1 MNSTQYL
8 PRRRLLA
15 LMIICMS
22 LFGCAAQ
29 MAYRDGKDLIA
40 QDKLEDGL
48 EKFKLAMNEAPG
60 QLEYR
65 KAYLKTR
72 EQIIYKLQEQA
83 DLSIKLEKLAA
94 ARENFQRILNIDPA
108 NEQAR
113 AGLSRLEQLEQ
124 HTALMAEAHAS
135 FDKKDYSR
143 TQALTKKV
151 LAENPANVA
160 ANKLARMV
168 AESVAQLPQ
177 ETRLNAA
184 YRKTINIEFR
194 DAPVKQVFEVISRTS
209 GINFLFDRDVKT
221 DQRTSLFLKNSSI
234 ESAIHFTLLTNQLE
248 KQVLDGNTILIYPN
262 TAAKQ
267 KEYQEMVVKSFYLT
281 NAEAKT
287 VSNSLKT
294 LVKTR
299 DIVVDEKLNMLILR
313 DSPDAIKLAEK
324 IIALQDLPEPEVMLE
339 VEILEIKRTRLLDLG
354 IQWPNSLSLVPLPSA
369 SGGALTLRD
378 LKNNLNPSTIGA
390 TVGPV
395 SVKARRETG
404 DANLLANPRI
414 RAKNHEKAKILIGE
428 RVPNITTTATST
440 GFVSENINYIEV
452 GLKLEVE
459 PTIYLDNDVGIK
471 IALEVSSL
479 TNQLKTQSG
488 SVAYQIGTRTA
499 STVLRLKNGETQ
511 ILAGLINDEERN
523 SGNKVPGLGEMP
535 IVGRLFGSQLDDSQK
550 TEIVLSITPHLIRNI
565 QQPEIRNVEFQSGT
579 DTSFRVRPDMSDTAP
594 ASNANSGAVS
604 NDAARSSVKTDNNP
618 ANNPA
623 NGLGSNNANNAGS
636 INGGIG
642 GIAGTGG
649 ITNVGMPQMEWQGP
663 RSVKIGDVFSLQLI
677 MQSDQ
682 PVTSVPLILG
692 FDPAVLQVV
701 NVNEGIFLKQGGAPT
716 NFNASIDP
724 KGLVTISN
732 TRSSGGAS
740 SPGSLMT
747 INFRAMAAAESTP
760 LKVLSVAPV
769 GAAGRNLPAQALL
782 PFNVEV
788 LP

>member
-1 MNSTQYL
+1 MNSFQHL
-8 PRRRLLA
+8 PGRRLLS
-15 LMIICMS
+15 LIIVCIS

-48 EKFKLAMNEAPG
+48 EKFKFAMAEAPG

-72 EQIIYKLQEQA
+72 EQIIYSLQEQA
-83 DLSIKLEKLAA
+83 DQSVKLEKLAA
-94 ARENFQRILNIDPA
+94 ARMHFQRILNIDPA

-113 AGLSRLEQLEQ
+113 AGLFKLEQLDQ
-124 HTALMAEAHAS
+124 HAALIAEAQAS
-135 FDKKDYSR
+135 FDKKEYSR

-151 LAENPANVA
+151 LAENPGSVA

-168 AESVAQLPQ
+168 AESVVQAPQ

-221 DQRTSLFLKNSSI
+221 DQRTSLFLKNSTI

-281 NAEAKT
+281 NAEAKN

-339 VEILEIKRTRLLDLG
+339 VEILEIKRTRLLELG
-354 IQWPNSLSLVPLPSA
+354 IQWPNSLSLSPISSA
-369 SGGALTLRD
+369 AGGALTLRD
-378 LKNNLNPSTIGA
+378 LKTNLNPSTISA
-390 TVGPV
+390 TLGPV
-395 SVKARRETG
+395 SVKARREVG

-414 RAKNHEKAKILIGE
+414 RAKNREKAKILIGE

-523 SGNKVPGLGEMP
+523 SGSKVPGLGEMP
-535 IVGRLFGSQLDDSQK
+535 VVGRLFGSQLDDNQK

-565 QQPEIRNVEFQSGT
+565 QQPELRNAEFQSGT
-579 DTSFRVRPDMSDTAP
+579 DSSFRIRPEMSDTMP
-594 ASNANSGAVS
+594 GSNAATGSAPY
-604 NDAARSSVKTDNNP
+604 DAAKNAVKTDTNP
-618 ANNPA
+618 ANAPGN
-623 NGLGSNNANNAGS
+623 NNANGAGG
-636 INGGIG
+636 INGGVGGIG

-649 ITNVGMPQMEWQGP
+649 IANVGMPQMEWQGP

-682 PVTSVPLILG
+682 LVTSVPLVLG
-692 FDPAVLQVV
+692 FDPKVLQVV

-724 KGLVTISN
+724 NGQVTVSN
-732 TRSSGGAS
+732 TRTSGGAS

-760 LKVLSVAPV
+760 LKILSVTPIGV
-769 GAAGRNLPAQALL
+769 AGRNLPAQALL

>member
-1 MNSTQYL
+1 MILFQHKPY
-8 PRRRLLA
+8 RRLLV
-15 LMIICMS
+15 LMITCLS

-48 EKFKLAMNEAPG
+48 EKFKLATTSAPD

-65 KAYLKTR
+65 KAYLRTR
-72 EQIIYKLQEQA
+72 EQIIYRLQEQA
-83 DLSIKLEKLAA
+83 DQSVKLEKLAV
-94 ARENFQRILNIDPA
+94 ARSSFQRILTIDPA

-113 AGLSRLEQLEQ
+113 AGMFKLDQLDQ
-124 HTALMAEAHAS
+124 HAALLTEAQAS
-135 FDKKDYSR
+135 FDKKEYSR
-143 TQALTKKV
+143 TQALVTKV
-151 LAENPANVA
+151 LAENPGSVA

-168 AESVAQLPQ
+168 AEVLAPASQDN
-177 ETRLNAA
+177 RLNAS
-184 YRKTINIEFR
+184 YRKAINIEFR
-194 DAPVKQVFEVISRTS
+194 DAPVRQVFEVISRTS

-221 DQRTSLFLKNSSI
+221 DQRTSLFLKNSTV
-234 ESAIHFTLLTNQLE
+234 ESAIHFVLLTNQLE
-248 KQVLDGNTILIYPN
+248 KQVLDGNTVLIYPN
-262 TAAKQ
+262 TSAKQ

-281 NAEAKT
+281 NAEAKN

-339 VEILEIKRTRLLDLG
+339 VEILEIKRTRLLEMG
-354 IQWPNSLSLVPLPSA
+354 IQWPNTLSLAPIPSA

-378 LKNNLNPSTIGA
+378 LKSNLNPSTIGA

-395 SVKARRETG
+395 LIKAKRETG
-404 DANLLANPRI
+404 DTNLLANPRI
-414 RAKNHEKAKILIGE
+414 RAKNREKAKILIGE

-535 IVGRLFGSQLDDSQK
+535 IVGRLFGSQLDDNQK

-565 QQPEIRNVEFQSGT
+565 QQPELRNAEFQSGT
-579 DTSFRVRPDMSDTAP
+579 DSSFRVRSERSETMPNS
-594 ASNANSGAVS
+594 SNSGNVPSEVAKTAVR
-604 NDAARSSVKTDNNP
+604 NDTNP
-618 ANNPA
+618 GNGFA
-623 NGLGSNNANNAGS
+623 NGNNNMSANGAGAIGSGAGV
-636 INGGIG
+636 IG
-642 GIAGTGG
+642 GGVAT
-649 ITNVGMPQMEWQGP
+649 VGLPQMEWQGP
-663 RSVKIGDVFSLQLI
+663 RSVKVGDVFSLQLI

-682 PVTSVPLILG
+682 PISSVPLVLG
-692 FDPAVLQVV
+692 FDPQMLQVV
-701 NVNEGIFLKQGGAPT
+701 NVNEGIFLKQGGVAT
-716 NFNASIDP
+716 NFSAQIDP
-724 KGLVTISN
+724 KGQVTVSSAR
-732 TRSSGGAS
+732 TSGGAS
-740 SPGSLMT
+740 SPGNLMT
-747 INFRAMAAAESTP
+747 INFRAMTASESTP
-760 LKVLSVAPV
+760 IKVLSVSPV
-769 GAAGRNLPAQALL
+769 SVAGRNLSAQALQ
-782 PFNVEV
+782 PFGVEIQ
-788 LP
+788 P

>member
-1 MNSTQYL
+1 MISFRQKPYY
-8 PRRRLLA
+8 RLLA
-15 LMIICMS
+15 LLAVS
-22 LFGCAAQ
+22 LTLFGCAAQ
-29 MAYRDGKDLIA
+29 MAYREGKDLIA

-48 EKFKLAMNEAPG
+48 EKFRLAMTDDPG

-72 EQIIYKLQEQA
+72 EQIIYNLSEQA
-83 DLSIKLEKLAA
+83 DQAMKLDKLPVAKKH
-94 ARENFQRILNIDPA
+94 FQRILNIDPS

-113 AGLSRLEQLEQ
+113 AGLVRLDQLEQ
-124 HTALMAEAHAS
+124 HAALLTEAQTA
-135 FDKKDYSR
+135 FDKKEYGR
-143 TQALTKKV
+143 TQSLLKKV
-151 LAENPANVA
+151 LAENPGSVA
-160 ANKLARMV
+160 GNKLARMV
-168 AESVAQLPQ
+168 AELQAQAPQ
-177 ETRLNAA
+177 ENKLNAS
-184 YRKTINIEFR
+184 YKKSINIEFR

-221 DQRTSLFLKNSSI
+221 DQRTSLFLKNSTI
-234 ESAIHFTLLTNQLE
+234 EAAIHFALLTNQLE
-248 KQVLDGNTILIYPN
+248 KQVLDANTILIYPN
-262 TAAKQ
+262 TSAKQ
-267 KEYQEMVVKSFYLT
+267 KEYQEMIVKSFYLS
-281 NAEAKT
+281 NAEAKN

-313 DSPDAIKLAEK
+313 DSPDAIRLAEK

-354 IQWPNSLSLVPLPSA
+354 IQWPNTLGLSPLAGA
-369 SGGALTLRD
+369 SGSTLKLSD
-378 LKNNLNPSTIGA
+378 LKTNLNPSTIAA

-523 SGNKVPGLGEMP
+523 SANKVPGVGELP
-535 IVGRLFGSQLDDSQK
+535 VVGRLFGSQLDDSQK

-565 QQPEIRNVEFQSGT
+565 QQPEMRNAEFQSGT
-579 DTSFRVRPDMSDTAP
+579 DSSFRVRPELSDSASPVNTNT
-594 ASNANSGAVS
+594 SNATVDTTRTAVK
-604 NDAARSSVKTDNNP
+604 NDANPNTGAGVNN
-618 ANNPA
+618 
-623 NGLGSNNANNAGS
+623 
-636 INGGIG
+636 NGGPG
-642 GIAGTGG
+642 AMGTGTGG
-649 ITNVGMPQMEWQGP
+649 VAMTGMPQMEWQGP
-663 RSVKIGDVFSLQLI
+663 RSVKIGDVFSMQLI

-682 PVTSVPLILG
+682 PVTAVPLTLG
-692 FDPAVLQVV
+692 FDPQVLQVV
-701 NVNEGIFLKQGGAPT
+701 NVNEGIFLKQGGAVT
-716 NFNASIDP
+716 NFTAQIDP
-724 KGLVTISN
+724 KGQVVVSN
-732 TRSSGGAS
+732 TRTGGGAS

-747 INFRAMAAAESTP
+747 VNFRAMAAAEASP
-760 LKVLSVAPV
+760 IKVLSVMPV
-769 GAAGRNLPAQALL
+769 GAAGRNLQAQALL
-782 PFNVEV
+782 PFNLEV
-788 LP
+788 QP